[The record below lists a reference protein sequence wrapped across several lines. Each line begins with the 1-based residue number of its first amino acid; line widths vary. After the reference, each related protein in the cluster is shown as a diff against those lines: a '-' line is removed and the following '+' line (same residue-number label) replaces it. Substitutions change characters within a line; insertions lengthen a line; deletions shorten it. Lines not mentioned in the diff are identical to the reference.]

1 MDNKEVFIRMR
12 EEEYA
17 LIPSEIK
24 DRFFTS
30 KNITVENNDWSEN
43 MKDPLFEKY
52 YKEKKQAQKYLEKRQ
67 YELREERRKNDK

>member
-1 MDNKEVFIRMR
+1 MDNKEIFIRMR

-30 KNITVENNDWSEN
+30 KNITVETNDWFEN

-52 YKEKKQAQKYLEKRQ
+52 YKEKKQAQKHLEKRQ
-67 YELREERRKNDK
+67 YELREERRKNAL